1 MDRERGFAV
10 FIMVRESILPRLV
23 LLWREELGEGR
34 RGRRKAKE
42 RWGEIERRG
51 KKCRGCEVVVKSDG

>member
-34 RGRRKAKE
+34 RGRRKAKPYLL
-42 RWGEIERRG
+42 I
-51 KKCRGCEVVVKSDG
+51 SDDI